1 MKKGTKT
8 IQTIRVNDVV
18 VDTAQP
24 RQDWE
29 NNQKSL
35 KILEADI
42 EKNGLYYP
50 IIVSPFYKDGEKVV
64 LGDKAI
70 SHPNRRWWILDGER
84 RWRCFESM
92 GRTEIEAMV
101 RTDLTLLE
109 MMEIQFASNTKRLQ
123 VTIREMSKAVGRYRE
138 EYTKETEEY
147 NEKEF
152 IQSLCDLTGY
162 SETYFGMVEAINRA
176 DDDMREQV
184 LNENIGGYA
193 PSEIERVT
201 KDPAIR
207 RGLTDAFIEK
217 EGRPLSALT
226 PRAIK
231 YQLRDIEPTLDPDKK
246 RELAK
251 GIVNDF
257 VNRGSNSK
265 HDDSNFQLYHH
276 KATMFRKEVEKW
288 NLHGLDI
295 KEISSLIG
303 IIQAIY
309 DNFLEARRLNDQ
321 VLTLKES
328 VNITGKVAG

>member
-8 IQTIRVNDVV
+8 IQKIKVGDVV
-18 VDTAQP
+18 ADTAQP

-29 NNQKSL
+29 GNEKAL
-35 KILEADI
+35 KTLEVDI

-50 IIVSPFYKDGEKVV
+50 IIVSPFYKNGENVV
-64 LGDKAI
+64 LGKEAL
-70 SHPNRRWWILDGER
+70 SHPNRKWWILDGER
-84 RWRCFESM
+84 RWRCFDSM

-101 RTDLTLLE
+101 KTDLTLLE

-138 EYTKETEEY
+138 EYAKETEVY
-147 NEKEF
+147 NERDF
-152 IQSLCDLTGY
+152 ILSLCDLTGY
-162 SETYFGMVEAINRA
+162 SEAYFGMVEAINRA
-176 DDDMREQV
+176 DDDMKEEV
-184 LNENIGGYA
+184 LSEKIGGYA
-193 PSEIERVT
+193 PSEIEKAT
-201 KDPAIR
+201 KDPDIR

-226 PRAIK
+226 PRAVK
-231 YQLRDIEPTLDPDKK
+231 YQLRDIEPTLEPTKK

-251 GIVNDF
+251 EIVNDF
-257 VNRGSNSK
+257 VNRGNKSK

-288 NLHGLDI
+288 NLHGLEP

-303 IIQAIY
+303 ITQAIY
-309 DNFLEARRLNDQ
+309 DNFLEARRLNNQ
-321 VLTLKES
+321 VFSLKES
-328 VNITGKVAG
+328 ANITGRVLS